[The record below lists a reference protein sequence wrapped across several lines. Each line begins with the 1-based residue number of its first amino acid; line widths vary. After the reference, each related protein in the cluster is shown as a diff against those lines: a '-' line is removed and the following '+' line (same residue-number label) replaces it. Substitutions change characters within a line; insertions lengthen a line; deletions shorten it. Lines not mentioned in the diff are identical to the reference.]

1 MKFSL
6 CSCLLFCGFIS
17 FHSVAQTSIKWGT
30 DYWQDYTNYDGSGF
44 YNELVHKIFPE
55 PEYIVDIH
63 YYPWKRSVK
72 NVLQGN
78 IDMTGAMHKT
88 EMLYHSE
95 RPVLIDTVVMV
106 SRIQDTLTRD
116 SLDNKLGAYRSGYED
131 MVFYPYLEKA
141 TMGLEVEDSY
151 KGLTLL
157 AMKKIDFYVG
167 ADSLVQLALNERDD
181 RAEYEISELGSFKLY
196 WSFALTEHGLALKTA
211 FDERLEALREQG
223 VLAQLYQKYDLI
235 MPF

>member
-6 CSCLLFCGFIS
+6 YSCLLFCVFIS
-17 FHSVAQTSIKWGT
+17 FHSAAQTSIKWGT

-63 YYPWKRSVK
+63 YYPWKSTV
-72 NVLQGN
+72 NDVLQGN

-88 EMLYHSE
+88 EKLYHSG

-106 SRIQDTLTRD
+106 SRVEDALGRD

-151 KGLTLL
+151 KGLALL

-167 ADSLVQLALNERDD
+167 ADSLVQLVLDERVDKS
-181 RAEYEISELGSFKLY
+181 EYEITVIGSFELY
-196 WSFALTEHGLALKTA
+196 WSFALTEHGLALKTV
-211 FDERLEALREQG
+211 FDEQLEVLREQG

>member
-6 CSCLLFCGFIS
+6 CSCLLFFACMS
-17 FHSVAQTSIKWGT
+17 FHAVAQTSIKWGT

-44 YNELVHKIFPE
+44 YNELIHKIFPE
-55 PEYIVDIH
+55 PEYIVEVH

-78 IDMTGAMHKT
+78 IDMTGAMHKS
-88 EMLYHSE
+88 ERLYHSE

-106 SRIQDTLTRD
+106 SRVEDALTLD

-131 MVFYPYLEKA
+131 MVFYPYLKEA
-141 TMGLEVEDSY
+141 TMGMEVEDSY

-157 AMKKIDFYVG
+157 AMNKIDFYVG
-167 ADSLVQLALNERDD
+167 AESLVRLALNERDD
-181 RAEYEISELGSFKLY
+181 RSEYEISKLGSFKLY
-196 WSFALTEHGLALKTA
+196 WSFALNKHGLALKTV
-211 FDERLEALREQG
+211 FDERLDTLREQG
-223 VLAQLYQKYDLI
+223 VLAALYRKYGLI